1 MFCRNVYL
9 PGFIGT
15 VKLLQEDSNFF
26 LIKSTMQEI
35 KCTPN
40 ADEKTNSKEG
50 CSWHRVKAEILSDL
64 SKSQKKIFFEVKL
77 QS

>member
-1 MFCRNVYL
+1 
-9 PGFIGT
+9 
-15 VKLLQEDSNFF
+15 
-26 LIKSTMQEI
+26 MQEI